1 MIKIAVIGL
10 GHPHIFSMISQ
21 LLAEPEFNIVAL
33 CDPREPIN
41 VKRAMEMVP
50 NAKCFENEEEVY
62 AQCDFDAV
70 LSSAA
75 NGYKGDIAIRALQND
90 KSIVFDKP
98 LVTRKSDLEKIKSLL
113 IEKPYLSAN
122 LWLTCRYAKGYYTVK
137 EMINQG
143 LIGDIVHM
151 YFVRPMRL
159 APQNRPSWMFDER
172 YGGILNDIGVHD
184 LDLARWF
191 SGSECKEISYAKA
204 STARYKDYTI
214 EDTGYVSMIMENN
227 ALVTILD
234 SWLTPDKFP
243 AHSDARVMITGTKG
257 MIETVQYPEIL
268 VKVVS
273 DDLEPR
279 TVELLQ
285 PKNSQAKELLTILT
299 NQDIPTILKPTDA
312 IQSTELALEVQA
324 MAEKR

>member
-143 LIGDIVHM
+143 LIGVCCKIKIPKSCKLKFHSIAIGNSIV
-151 YFVRPMRL
+151 L
-159 APQNRPSWMFDER
+159 QKSIA
-172 YGGILNDIGVHD
+172 GI
-184 LDLARWF
+184 
-191 SGSECKEISYAKA
+191 
-204 STARYKDYTI
+204 
-214 EDTGYVSMIMENN
+214 
-227 ALVTILD
+227 
-234 SWLTPDKFP
+234 TPK
-243 AHSDARVMITGTKG
+243 I
-257 MIETVQYPEIL
+257 YPCI
-268 VKVVS
+268 
-273 DDLEPR
+273 
-279 TVELLQ
+279 
-285 PKNSQAKELLTILT
+285 
-299 NQDIPTILKPTDA
+299 
-312 IQSTELALEVQA
+312 
-324 MAEKR
+324 